1 MSDKT
6 IKNNS
11 YLFFLKQLKKYQ
23 KYEVLAA
30 DKICILNDVNIINYN
45 EDNKYD
51 FLTSDN
57 LKYEVKADEYSSK
70 SGNFFIEFYG
80 YNKPSGITT
89 TEANY
94 YIITD
99 TINYYMIDVDKLKI
113 LCTGDNIK
121 KTKDSST
128 FGHIISIE
136 IIISNS
142 III

>member
-30 DKICILNDVNIINYN
+30 DKVCIFNDVNIINYN
-45 EDNKYD
+45 EDKKYD

-57 LKYEVKADEYSSK
+57 LKYEVKADEYSLK